1 MYIMTMEQNYST
13 LLLHQDP
20 HSDDEAE
27 TLSLRDLR
35 INGENDYA
43 EEDNSSSSDEQIID
57 HFEFFSEE
65 WSGPISSPADNVLF
79 CGKLIANKDYKQ
91 SIGGK
96 RGVLPEN
103 FNSSKSS
110 KPYHK
115 KGKCMNANNG
125 FSASYSQNFNSVSAS
140 NCMNRIGKCEEKN
153 DMLAYKITIFRSPT
167 RSRWYLFFFGSA
179 RIPAEM
185 EIRDI
190 RRRQL
195 KKSMSQQSLGGGSAK
210 ITSRK
215 NRGIGWWKLIWA
227 LGCDNHHH
235 SDSVIKASHR
245 CSPLVHE

>member
-13 LLLHQDP
+13 CLLHQDLP
-20 HSDDEAE
+20 SDDEGE

-35 INGENDYA
+35 IYGENDYA
-43 EEDNSSSSDEQIID
+43 EEDHSSSSDEQVID

-65 WSGPISSPADNVLF
+65 WSSPISLAADNVLF
-79 CGKLIANKDYKQ
+79 CGKLIANKDYRQ

-96 RGVLPEN
+96 RGVLQGN
-103 FNSSKSS
+103 INSKSL
-110 KPYHK
+110 KPYNK

-125 FSASYSQNFNSVSAS
+125 SSISYSQNFNSVSAS
-140 NCMNRIGKCEEKN
+140 NCMNRIGKCEDKN
-153 DMLAYKITIFRSPT
+153 DMLEYKITIFKSPT

-179 RIPAEM
+179 KIPAEM

-215 NRGIGWWKLIWA
+215 NRGVGWWKLIRA

-235 SDSVIKASHR
+235 SDSVIKASQS
-245 CSPLVHE
+245 CAPLVRE